1 MNPPTPDAASPPLE
15 EQAYR
20 RLRQAL
26 VEGTFAP
33 GDKLSLRRVAASLG
47 TSPMPVRAALRRL
60 AAEQAL
66 DLTPSGTAIVPR
78 LSRAAFVE
86 LGEVRAA
93 LEPLALRLAA
103 PRLGGATLARLERL
117 LGEHA
122 AVRASGRPED
132 FLRVDREFLFTL
144 YREADAPLLLGM
156 IEGLWLRRGPLFWEA
171 RWVLMG
177 RPAES
182 AHRHAQI
189 LAALR
194 RGQGAAA
201 ARELEAEIRDATA
214 FLLEE
219 LRFAGDAEPGLE
231 GLPLLR
237 ALPADA
243 TRLD

>member
-1 MNPPTPDAASPPLE
+1 MNLPEAAPEAPPLE

-33 GDKLSLRRVAASLG
+33 GDKLSLRRIAAAFG

-66 DLTPSGTAIVPR
+66 DMTPSGTAIVPR
-78 LSRAAFVE
+78 LTRAAFLE

-103 PRLGGATLARLERL
+103 PHLDATTLDRLEML
-117 LGEHA
+117 LAEHA
-122 AVRASGRPED
+122 DSRTGGKPED
-132 FLRVDREFLFTL
+132 FLRGDREFLFTL
-144 YREADAPLLLGM
+144 YRRAQAPLLLGM
-156 IEGLWLRRGPLFWEA
+156 IESLWLRRGPLFWEA
-171 RWVLMG
+171 RWMLMS
-177 RPAES
+177 RPAEA

-194 RGQGAAA
+194 AGDGTRAAV
-201 ARELEAEIRDATA
+201 ELESEIREATA
-214 FLLEE
+214 FLLGEI
-219 LRFAGDAEPGLE
+219 RFAGDTGKGAEV
-231 GLPLLR
+231 LPVLR
-237 ALPADA
+237 PS
-243 TRLD
+243 R

>member
-1 MNPPTPDAASPPLE
+1 MNSPDPSPEPPPLE

-33 GDKLSLRRVAASLG
+33 GDKLSLRRVATALG

-66 DLTPSGTAIVPR
+66 DITASGTAIVPR
-78 LSRAAFVE
+78 LTRAAFLE

-93 LEPLALRLAA
+93 LEPLALRLAVPQLDA
-103 PRLGGATLARLERL
+103 ATLEALEQL
-117 LGEHA
+117 LAGHA
-122 AVRASGRPED
+122 GTRTGGKPEE

-144 YREADAPLLLGM
+144 YRRAEAPLLLGM
-156 IEGLWLRRGPLFWEA
+156 IESLWLRRGPLFWEA
-171 RWVLMG
+171 RWMLMS
-177 RPAES
+177 RPAEQ

-189 LAALR
+189 LEALR
-194 RGQGAAA
+194 AGEGARAA
-201 ARELEAEIRDATA
+201 EELETEIRDATA
-214 FLLEE
+214 FLLKEI
-219 LRFAGDAEPGLE
+219 RFAGDAGAGPE

-237 ALPADA
+237 PN
-243 TRLD
+243 R

>member
-1 MNPPTPDAASPPLE
+1 MNPPESHSALPPLE

-33 GDKLSLRRVAASLG
+33 GDKLSLRRIATSLG

-78 LSRAAFVE
+78 LTRAAFLE

-103 PRLGGATLARLERL
+103 PRLDAATLATLERL
-117 LGEHA
+117 LEEHA
-122 AVRASGRPED
+122 GVRGSGRPED

-144 YREADAPLLLGM
+144 YRMAEAPLLLGM
-156 IEGLWLRRGPLFWEA
+156 IESLWLRRGPLFWEA

-177 RPAES
+177 RPAEH
-182 AHRHAQI
+182 AHRHAPI
-189 LAALR
+189 LQALR
-194 RGQGAAA
+194 LGDGMAA
-201 ARELEAEIRDATA
+201 ARELEGEIRDATA
-214 FLLEE
+214 FLLGEI
-219 LRFAGDAEPGLE
+219 RFAGDAGAERE
-231 GLPLLR
+231 VLPLLR
-237 ALPADA
+237 PGG
-243 TRLD
+243 

>member
-1 MNPPTPDAASPPLE
+1 MQPPEPSPDLPPLE

-20 RLRQAL
+20 SLRQAL

-33 GDKLSLRRVAASLG
+33 GDKLSLRRVAAALG

-66 DLTPSGTAIVPR
+66 DLTASGTAIVPR
-78 LSRAAFVE
+78 LTRAAFLE

-103 PRLGGATLARLERL
+103 PRLDAPTLAALEHSL
-117 LGEHA
+117 AEHA
-122 AVRASGRPED
+122 ASRTGGRPEE

-144 YREADAPLLLGM
+144 YRRAEAPLLLGM

-177 RPAES
+177 RPAET
-182 AHRHAQI
+182 AHRHAPI

-194 RGQGAAA
+194 RGDGEQA

-219 LRFAGDAEPGLE
+219 LRFAGDAETGRE
-231 GLPLLR
+231 VLPVLR
-237 ALPADA
+237 QGG
-243 TRLD
+243 